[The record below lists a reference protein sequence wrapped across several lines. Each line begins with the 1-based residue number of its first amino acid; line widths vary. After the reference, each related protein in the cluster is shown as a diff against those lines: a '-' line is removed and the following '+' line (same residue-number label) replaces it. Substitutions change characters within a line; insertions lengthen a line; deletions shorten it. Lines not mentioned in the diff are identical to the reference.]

1 MNSGLES
8 LHQNLCSF
16 TQFIQLSFL
25 SKVFKQTQEVDNG
38 APETY
43 INDKLPNSDRASDGF
58 P

>member
-1 MNSGLES
+1 MNSGFES

-16 TQFIQLSFL
+16 IQFIQLSFL

-43 INDKLPNSDRASDGF
+43 IIEKIPHSDRASDGF